1 MICLSKVNEVIKLAN
16 NKEIRDKIFFSR
28 LKHWQV
34 AEKVGI
40 SDSRLSVWLRTP
52 LNEERK
58 ARIEKAL
65 DELIE
70 QK

>member
-1 MICLSKVNEVIKLAN
+1 MKAN
-16 NKEIRDKIFFSR
+16 QEIREIIFKNRF
-28 LKHWQV
+28 KQWEV

-52 LNEERK
+52 LTEDRK
-58 ARIEKAL
+58 ARVEKAL
-65 DELIE
+65 EELIE

>member
-1 MICLSKVNEVIKLAN
+1 MKPNQ
-16 NKEIRDKIFFSR
+16 EIRNRIYSSR
-28 LKHWQV
+28 FKHWEV
-34 AEKVGI
+34 AGKLGI

-65 DELIE
+65 EELIE

>member
-1 MICLSKVNEVIKLAN
+1 MKAN
-16 NKEIRDKIFFSR
+16 QEIRNRIYANY
-28 LKHWQV
+28 LKHWEV
-34 AEKVGI
+34 AERLGI

-52 LNEERK
+52 LNDERK

-65 DELIE
+65 EELIK

>member
-1 MICLSKVNEVIKLAN
+1 MRENQ
-16 NKEIRDKIFFSR
+16 EIRNRIYANY

-58 ARIEKAL
+58 ERIEKA
-65 DELIE
+65 IE
-70 QK
+70 QLTKGE

>member
-1 MICLSKVNEVIKLAN
+1 MKPNQ
-16 NKEIRDKIFFSR
+16 EIRNRIYANY

-40 SDSRLSVWLRTP
+40 SDSRLSVWLRKP
-52 LNEERK
+52 LNEDRK
-58 ARIEKAL
+58 ARVEKAIE
-65 DELIE
+65 ELIE